1 MQFHLNSGPT
11 SAVKPRRGLGG
22 DAAGLRKS
30 SRGYKGRTRE
40 IHRRYNGDISEQH
53 ARITLPSRYHH
64 ATITLPS
71 RSPHARPTLA
81 PPYPLAHHAPLQ
93 PSAIRVLLNAPP
105 NLLALAPGHR

>member
-53 ARITLPSRYHH
+53 ARIT
-64 ATITLPS
+64 IPS